1 MSPPGRPKGEY
12 RSAQHEGTPMSASK
26 AGSRKTKRAAID
38 WAEVRARLD
47 DAQAAGEQA
56 WTPGADETGRIL
68 RERALALAAEPGRTQ
83 TLDQSIEVVE
93 FLLAHE
99 SYAVESAYVR
109 EVYPLEN
116 LTPLPCTPAF
126 VLGIVNLRGE
136 IVSVI
141 DVRKFFDLPQIGL
154 PDLNKVIVLESGN
167 MVFGILADAILGV
180 RRIPLAEIQS
190 SLPTLT
196 GIREKY
202 LKGITPERTVVLD
215 AGKLLADEDIV
226 VQEQIGG

>member
-1 MSPPGRPKGEY
+1 
-12 RSAQHEGTPMSASK
+12 MSARK

-38 WAEVRARLD
+38 WTQVRARVD
-47 DAQAAGEQA
+47 AAQAAGEQA

-83 TLDQSIEVVE
+83 ALDESIEVVE

-99 SYAVESAYVR
+99 RYAVETCYVR

-141 DVRKFFDLPQIGL
+141 DVRKFFDLPQTGL
-154 PDLNKVIVLESGN
+154 PDLNKVIVLESGS
-167 MVFGILADAILGV
+167 MVFGILADVILGV
-180 RRIPLAEIQS
+180 RHIELAEIQP

-202 LKGITPERTVVLD
+202 LKGIAPERTVVLD

-226 VQEQIGG
+226 VQEQMGA

>member
-1 MSPPGRPKGEY
+1 VS
-12 RSAQHEGTPMSASK
+12 TSK
-26 AGSRKTKRAAID
+26 TGSRKSKQAAID

-47 DAQAAGEQA
+47 AAQAAGEQA
-56 WTPGADETGRIL
+56 WTPGADETKRIL
-68 RERALALAAEPGRTQ
+68 RERARALAAAPGGTQ
-83 TLDQSIEVVE
+83 TFDRSIEVVE

-99 SYAVESAYVR
+99 RYAVESSHVR

-141 DVRKFFDLPQIGL
+141 DLRTFFDLAQTGL
-154 PDLNKVIVLESGN
+154 PDLNKVIVLESED

-180 RRIPLAEIQS
+180 RRIALAEIQPA
-190 SLPTLT
+190 LPTLT

-202 LKGITPERTVVLD
+202 LKGITAERTVVLD
-215 AGKLLADEDIV
+215 AGKLLADEGIV
-226 VQEQIGG
+226 VQEQVDGR

>member
-1 MSPPGRPKGEY
+1 
-12 RSAQHEGTPMSASK
+12 MSASK
-26 AGSRKTKRAAID
+26 PASNKTRRAAID
-38 WAEVRARLD
+38 WAEVRARLE
-47 DAQAAGEQA
+47 AVQAAGEQA
-56 WTPGADETGRIL
+56 WAPGADETGRIL
-68 RERALALAAEPGRTQ
+68 HERALALAAEPARTQ
-83 TLDQSIEVVE
+83 TLDESIEVLE

-99 SYAVESAYVR
+99 HYAVESSHVR

-141 DVRKFFDLPQIGL
+141 DLRKFFDLPQTGL

-180 RRIPLAEIQS
+180 RRIPLAEIQP

-202 LKGITPERTVVLD
+202 LKGITPGRTVVLD
-215 AGKLLADEDIV
+215 AEKLLADEEIV
-226 VQEQIGG
+226 VQEQVGA

>member
-1 MSPPGRPKGEY
+1 MN
-12 RSAQHEGTPMSASK
+12 AN
-26 AGSRKTKRAAID
+26 
-38 WAEVRARLD
+38 
-47 DAQAAGEQA
+47 A
-56 WTPGADETGRIL
+56 WTPGADETRRIL
-68 RERALALAAEPGRTQ
+68 HERALALAAEPGRTQ

-99 SYAVESAYVR
+99 RYAIESSYVR

-116 LTPLPCTPAF
+116 LTPLPCTPSF

-141 DVRKFFDLPQIGL
+141 DVRKFFDFPQTGL

-167 MVFGILADAILGV
+167 MVFGILADVILGV
-180 RRIPLAEIQS
+180 RRIPLVDIQP

-202 LKGITPERTVVLD
+202 LKGITAERTVVLD
-215 AGKLLADEDIV
+215 AGKLLADEEIV
-226 VQEQIGG
+226 VREQVDGQ

>member
-1 MSPPGRPKGEY
+1 
-12 RSAQHEGTPMSASK
+12 MSA
-26 AGSRKTKRAAID
+26 RKPASNKTRRAAID
-38 WAEVRARLD
+38 WAEVRARLE
-47 DAQAAGEQA
+47 AVQAAGEQA
-56 WTPGADETGRIL
+56 WAPGADETGRIL

-83 TLDQSIEVVE
+83 TQDESIEVLE

-99 SYAVESAYVR
+99 HYAVESSHVR

-141 DVRKFFDLPQIGL
+141 DLRKFFDLPQAGL

-167 MVFGILADAILGV
+167 MVFGILADVILGV
-180 RRIPLAEIQS
+180 RRITLAEIQP

-196 GIREKY
+196 GIRDKY
-202 LKGITPERTVVLD
+202 LKGITPQRTVVLD

-226 VQEQIGG
+226 VQEQVDA

>member
-1 MSPPGRPKGEY
+1 MSTGKPE
-12 RSAQHEGTPMSASK
+12 A
-26 AGSRKTKRAAID
+26 RKTKRAAID
-38 WAEVRARLD
+38 WAEVRERLD
-47 DAQAAGEQA
+47 AAQGAGEQA
-56 WTPGADETGRIL
+56 WAPGPDETGRIL
-68 RERALALAAEPGRTQ
+68 HERARALAAEPGETRT
-83 TLDQSIEVVE
+83 LADSIEAVE

-99 SYAVESAYVR
+99 RYAVESCYVR

-141 DVRKFFDLPQIGL
+141 DVRKFFDLPQTGL
-154 PDLNKVIVLESGN
+154 PDLNKVIVLESGS
-167 MVFGILADAILGV
+167 MVFGILADVIFGV
-180 RRIPLAEIQS
+180 RRIALAEIQP

-202 LKGITPERTVVLD
+202 LKGITPERIVILD
-215 AGKLLADEDIV
+215 AAKLLADEDIV
-226 VQEQIGG
+226 VQEQVGA

>member
-1 MSPPGRPKGEY
+1 MS
-12 RSAQHEGTPMSASK
+12 TNN
-26 AGSRKTKRAAID
+26 AGSRKTNRTAID
-38 WAEVRARLD
+38 WAEVRARVD
-47 DAQAAGEQA
+47 AAQAAGAPA
-56 WTPGADETGRIL
+56 WTPGADETSRIL
-68 RERALALAAEPGRTQ
+68 RERALALAAEPGAIQ
-83 TLDQSIEVVE
+83 DLAESIEVVE

-99 SYAVESAYVR
+99 RYAVESAYVR

-141 DVRKFFDLPQIGL
+141 DLRKFFDLAQTGL
-154 PDLNKVIVLESGN
+154 PDLNKIIVLESGN
-167 MVFGILADAILGV
+167 MVFGILADAIVGV
-180 RRIPLAEIQS
+180 RRIALAGIQS

-202 LKGITPERTVVLD
+202 LRGVTAERTVVLD
-215 AGKLLADEDIV
+215 AEKLLTDEGIV
-226 VQEQIGG
+226 VQEPVFG

>member
-1 MSPPGRPKGEY
+1 
-12 RSAQHEGTPMSASK
+12 MSASK
-26 AGSRKTKRAAID
+26 AGARKTKRAVID
-38 WAEVRARLD
+38 WAEVRARLEA
-47 DAQAAGEQA
+47 AQAAGERA
-56 WTPGADETGRIL
+56 WTPGAVETGRIL
-68 RERALALAAEPGRTQ
+68 HERAVALAAEPARTQ
-83 TLDQSIEVVE
+83 TLAESIEVLE

-99 SYAVESAYVR
+99 RYAVESSHVR

-116 LTPLPCTPAF
+116 LMPLPCTPAF

-141 DVRKFFDLPQIGL
+141 DLRVFFDLPQTGL

-167 MVFGILADAILGV
+167 MVFGILADAILGA
-180 RRIPLAEIQS
+180 RRLALAEIQP

-215 AGKLLADEDIV
+215 AAKLLADEGIV
-226 VQEQIGG
+226 VQEQMGA

>member
-12 RSAQHEGTPMSASK
+12 RSAQHEGTPTSASK
-26 AGSRKTKRAAID
+26 AGSRKTEQTAID
-38 WAEVRARLD
+38 WDEVRARLD
-47 DAQAAGEQA
+47 AAQAAGEQT
-56 WTPGADETGRIL
+56 WTPGSDETGRIL
-68 RERALALAAEPGRTQ
+68 RERALALAAEPGETQ
-83 TLDQSIEVVE
+83 TLADSIEAVE

-99 SYAVESAYVR
+99 RYAVESSFVR
-109 EVYPLEN
+109 EVYPLDN

-141 DVRKFFDLPQIGL
+141 DLRKFFDLPQTGL
-154 PDLNKVIVLESGN
+154 PDLNKVIVLESGS

-180 RRIPLAEIQS
+180 RRIALAEIQS

-226 VQEQIGG
+226 VQEQVGG

>member
-1 MSPPGRPKGEY
+1 
-12 RSAQHEGTPMSASK
+12 MSASK

-47 DAQAAGEQA
+47 AARAAGEQA
-56 WTPGADETGRIL
+56 WTPGADETKRIL
-68 RERALALAAEPGRTQ
+68 RDRALALAAEPSETQ
-83 TLDQSIEVVE
+83 TLADSIEVVE

-99 SYAVESAYVR
+99 RYAVESSWVR

-116 LTPLPCTPAF
+116 LTPLPCTPTF

-141 DVRKFFDLPQIGL
+141 DVRKFFDLPQTGL
-154 PDLNKVIVLESGN
+154 LDLNKVIVLESGN
-167 MVFGILADAILGV
+167 MVFGILADVILGV
-180 RRIPLAEIQS
+180 RRIPLAEIQP

-215 AGKLLADEDIV
+215 AGKLLADEEIV
-226 VQEQIGG
+226 VQEQVDGQ

>member
-1 MSPPGRPKGEY
+1 
-12 RSAQHEGTPMSASK
+12 MSAVK
-26 AGSRKTKRAAID
+26 PGSRKPERAAID

-47 DAQAAGEQA
+47 VAQAAGELA
-56 WTPGADETGRIL
+56 WTPGADETARIL
-68 RERALALAAEPGRTQ
+68 HERALALAAEPGKTQ
-83 TLDQSIEVVE
+83 TLTDSIEVVE

-99 SYAVESAYVR
+99 RYAVETSHVR
-109 EVYPLEN
+109 EVHPLEN

-141 DVRKFFDLPQIGL
+141 DLRKFFDLPQTGL
-154 PDLNKVIVLESGN
+154 PDLNKVIVIESGN
-167 MVFGILADAILGV
+167 MVFGILADVILGV
-180 RRIPLAEIQS
+180 RRIALAQIQPA
-190 SLPTLT
+190 LPTLT

-202 LKGITPERTVVLD
+202 LQGITAERTVVLD

-226 VQEQIGG
+226 VQEQTGS